1 MTEISI
7 RDYTT
12 EGSLVY
18 YSIKIG
24 DWEIDD
30 HATTLDGA
38 FKMIKHNLK
47 TNEQQQLYDIV
58 ADWWDEVFCC
68 NPAPLDRDGEYLD
81 KNSTIIDLVNSISEI
96 DDWDKPIPEG
106 VDPYNLTGRDPTQSV
121 WKNGKRPSPDYYEII
136 NGKMND

>member
-1 MTEISI
+1 MMTEISI

-30 HATTLDGA
+30 QATTLDSA

-47 TNEQQQLYDIV
+47 WDYREYERDNETN
-58 ADWWDEVFCC
+58 
-68 NPAPLDRDGEYLD
+68 
-81 KNSTIIDLVNSISEI
+81 
-96 DDWDKPIPEG
+96 
-106 VDPYNLTGRDPTQSV
+106 
-121 WKNGKRPSPDYYEII
+121 
-136 NGKMND
+136 

>member
-1 MTEISI
+1 MNRGGGIKMTEISI

-30 HATTLDGA
+30 HATTLDSA

-47 TNEQQQLYDIV
+47 WDYREYERDNE
-58 ADWWDEVFCC
+58 
-68 NPAPLDRDGEYLD
+68 DG
-81 KNSTIIDLVNSISEI
+81 
-96 DDWDKPIPEG
+96 
-106 VDPYNLTGRDPTQSV
+106 
-121 WKNGKRPSPDYYEII
+121 
-136 NGKMND
+136 

>member
-30 HATTLDGA
+30 QATTLVGA
-38 FKMIKHNLK
+38 FKLIKHNLK
-47 TNEQQQLYDIV
+47 WDYREYERDNE
-58 ADWWDEVFCC
+58 
-68 NPAPLDRDGEYLD
+68 DG
-81 KNSTIIDLVNSISEI
+81 
-96 DDWDKPIPEG
+96 
-106 VDPYNLTGRDPTQSV
+106 
-121 WKNGKRPSPDYYEII
+121 
-136 NGKMND
+136 

>member
-1 MTEISI
+1 MTETQISI

-30 HATTLDGA
+30 QATTLDSA

-47 TNEQQQLYDIV
+47 
-58 ADWWDEVFCC
+58 WD
-68 NPAPLDRDGEYLD
+68 
-81 KNSTIIDLVNSISEI
+81 
-96 DDWDKPIPEG
+96 
-106 VDPYNLTGRDPTQSV
+106 
-121 WKNGKRPSPDYYEII
+121 
-136 NGKMND
+136 